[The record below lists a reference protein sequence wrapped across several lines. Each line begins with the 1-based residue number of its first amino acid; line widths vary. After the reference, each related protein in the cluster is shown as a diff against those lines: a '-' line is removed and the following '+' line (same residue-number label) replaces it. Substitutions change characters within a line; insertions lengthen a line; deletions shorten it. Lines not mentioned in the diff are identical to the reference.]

1 MYEIITRST
10 AEWVAKEVVN
20 DLNVLLQHI
29 NFVCMPHIE
38 GKHMYS
44 LICSQMYEN

>member
-1 MYEIITRST
+1 MYEIISRST

-20 DLNVLLQHI
+20 DLNVLWKHVS
-29 NFVCMPHIE
+29 FVCMLHIE
-38 GKHMYS
+38 GKHIYN